1 MSKGIHLT
9 EYHEAVRLWL
19 KSNAPWLKSVE
30 YYPELTAPLI
40 TPCAFFSVNGWDP
53 VDNQP
58 GNGQLQVLLHCEV
71 LAVIGL
77 KEKTHQLD
85 ARNAAM
91 FLSVIL
97 QNTNFDLKVT
107 PANVVS
113 ADADATEP
121 DLDAYTVWSVKF
133 VQKATIGMPTLEAD
147 EERGIRLAINPID
160 INDPAEYDSLES
172 FNETTT

>member
-1 MSKGIHLT
+1 MRKGIHLT
-9 EYHEAVRLWL
+9 EYHEAIQRWL

-30 YYPELTAPLI
+30 YYPELTSPLD
-40 TPCAFFSVNGWDP
+40 TPCAFFSVSGWEP
-53 VDNQP
+53 VENQP
-58 GNGQLQVLLHCEV
+58 GNGQLEVLIHGEV
-71 LAVIGL
+71 LAVIGI
-77 KEKTHQLD
+77 KEITHQLD

-97 QNTNFDLKVT
+97 QNTNFDLKVK
-107 PANVVS
+107 PAQVIS

-121 DLDAYTVWSVKF
+121 DLDAYSVWSVKF
-133 VQKATIGMPTLEAD
+133 VQKANIGMPILEVD
-147 EERGIRLAINPID
+147 EERGIRVAINPTD